1 MLDWARRRFQLHAA
15 RRAAVDLRRQI
26 DVYAG
31 MDDHEVAF
39 LLVGATYCRL
49 ELERRGELPCQCLD
63 LSLPRGPEVHLAQ
76 GALRRLIRR
85 AQRESRHVAAA
96 CLMVW
101 LHSAR
106 ALNLPEIR
114 MLGREMWQELARGFA
129 GIESAHALWE
139 EEVFDSADPAL
150 VPSSEEFRFV
160 PVGLEPTAR
169 GS

>member
-1 MLDWARRRFQLHAA
+1 MLDWVKRSFQLYAA
-15 RRAAVDLRRQI
+15 RHAKVDMRRQI

-31 MDDHEVAF
+31 MDDSEVAF

-49 ELERRGELPCQCLD
+49 ELERRGVLPRQCLD
-63 LSLPRGPEVHLAQ
+63 VSLPRGPEVHLAQ
-76 GALRRLIRR
+76 GGLRRLIRL

-101 LHSAR
+101 LHSVR

-114 MLGREMWQELARGFA
+114 MLGREMWQELARGFP

-139 EEVFDSADPAL
+139 EEVFDAVDPAHL
-150 VPSSEEFRFV
+150 PSWDEFRFV
-160 PVGLEPTAR
+160 PVGLEPAAR
-169 GS
+169 GA